1 MLENILFGL
10 NAILPIFILAFMGYF
25 LRNQDFISEKGF
37 HELNWFCFKI
47 ILPVMMFRSV
57 YTSDFE
63 ADFDPVMLAYGVAV
77 VVVFSMLVWLVCTFV
92 IKDKRKR
99 GSYVQATFRS
109 NYVIM
114 GTALMDIMY
123 GGGSGMATLMLAII
137 IPVYTVIATLILT
150 TCGSGGKINFL
161 SILKKTF
168 QNPIIIGILLGL
180 FCNFIRLPMPEFAM
194 TTLGH
199 IANMATPV
207 ALLTAGSKIKAKNCI
222 NVYSVTSAILKL
234 LVEPLIFVPIAV
246 LLGLRGEALMALY
259 ILFASPSA
267 ITTYSMASNM
277 GCDEHVAADCVFVS
291 TLFSVVTFTI
301 GITILR
307 SMQLV

>member
-1 MLENILFGL
+1 MLENVVFGL
-10 NAILPIFILAFMGYF
+10 NAILPIFLLAYLGYIL
-25 LRNQDFISEKGF
+25 RHKNCISEKGF
-37 HELNWFCFKI
+37 ADLNWFCFKI
-47 ILPVMMFRSV
+47 ILPVMLFRSV

-63 ADFDPVMLAYGVAV
+63 ADFDPLMLVYGVGV
-77 VVVFSMLVWLVCTFV
+77 VLVFSLGLWIICTFV
-92 IKDKRKR
+92 IKDKKKR
-99 GSYVQATFRS
+99 GSFVQASFRS

-114 GTALMDIMY
+114 GTAIMDVVY
-123 GGGSGMATLMLAII
+123 DGGSGMATLMLAIV
-137 IPVYTVIATLILT
+137 IPVYTIVSTLVLT
-150 TCGSGGKINFL
+150 TCGSGGKLNLF

-180 FCNFIRLPMPEFAM
+180 CCNLVKLPMPDFAM

-207 ALLTAGSKIKAKNCI
+207 ALLTAGSKIQVGSCI
-222 NVYSVTSAILKL
+222 NRYSVSSAVLKL
-234 LVEPLIFVPIAV
+234 LVEPLIFVPAAV
-246 LLGLRGEALMALY
+246 FLGLRGEALMALY
-259 ILFASPSA
+259 ILFSSPSA
-267 ITTYSMASNM
+267 ITSYSMASNM

-307 SMQLV
+307 TFQLI

>member
-1 MLENILFGL
+1 MLENVLFGL
-10 NAILPIFILAFMGYF
+10 NAILPIFILAAMGF
-25 LRNQDFISEKGF
+25 ILRNKDYISEKGF
-37 HELNWFCFKI
+37 NELNWFCFKI
-47 ILPVMMFRSV
+47 ILPVMLFKSV
-57 YTSDFE
+57 YTSDFH
-63 ADFDPVMLAYGVAV
+63 ADFDPMMLGYGVFV
-77 VVVFSMLVWLVCTFV
+77 VIFFSMLVWVVCTFV
-92 IKDKRKR
+92 IKDKPKR

-137 IPVYTVIATLILT
+137 IPVYTVIATLVLT
-150 TCGSGGKINFL
+150 ACGSGGKINFL
-161 SILKKTF
+161 GIIKKTF
-168 QNPIIIGILLGL
+168 KNPIIIGILLGL
-180 FCNFIRLPMPEFAM
+180 VCNLIKLPIPEFAM

-199 IANMATPV
+199 ISNMATPLT
-207 ALLTAGSKIKAKNCI
+207 LLIAGSKIQAKNCI
-222 NVYSVTSAILKL
+222 NAYSVSSAVLKL

-246 LLGLRGEALMALY
+246 MLGLRGEALMALY

-267 ITTYSMASNM
+267 ITTFSMASNM

-291 TLFSVVTFTI
+291 TLFSVVTFTV

-307 SMQLV
+307 SLQLI

>member
-63 ADFDPVMLAYGVAV
+63 ADFDSVMLAYGVAV

-207 ALLTAGSKIKAKNCI
+207 ALRSRQRI
-222 NVYSVTSAILKL
+222 
-234 LVEPLIFVPIAV
+234 
-246 LLGLRGEALMALY
+246 
-259 ILFASPSA
+259 
-267 ITTYSMASNM
+267 
-277 GCDEHVAADCVFVS
+277 VS
-291 TLFSVVTFTI
+291 TCI
-301 GITILR
+301 R
-307 SMQLV
+307 